1 VRSRRLPDALP
12 GVLAAAALAVT
23 LLLSSCQKVEKS
35 DQAGQPAMAP
45 TIQPADAPAVL
56 AVVRAPGA
64 KAVVLNV
71 WATWCE
77 PCREE
82 FPDLV
87 RLGHEYASK
96 GVRLVLVSGD
106 FDSEKPAVTKFL
118 TDQGVDFA
126 SYIKS
131 GDDMKFIN
139 DLNPKWTGALPATF
153 VYDGQGRLRDFWEG
167 KASYAK
173 MEERLRRVLE
183 GRETGAADSTEVRS

>member
-1 VRSRRLPDALP
+1 MRSRRPLDALP

-35 DQAGQPAMAP
+35 HEASRPASAP

-56 AVVRAPGA
+56 AAVRAPGA

-87 RLGHEYASK
+87 RLGHEYASQ

-118 TDQGVDFA
+118 ADHGADFA

-131 GDDMKFIN
+131 GDDMQFIN
-139 DLNPKWTGALPATF
+139 GLNPKWTGALPATF

-183 GRETGAADSTEVRS
+183 GRDTGTADSTEVRT

>member
-1 VRSRRLPDALP
+1 VRFRRLPDGFP
-12 GVLAAAALAVT
+12 GAFAAAALAVT
-23 LLLSSCQKVEKS
+23 LLLSSCEKPKPSPSRVE
-35 DQAGQPAMAP
+35 AAP
-45 TIQPADAPAVL
+45 SIQPADAPAVL
-56 AVVRAPGA
+56 AAVRAPGA

-131 GDDMKFIN
+131 GGDMQFIN
-139 DLNPKWTGALPATF
+139 GLNPKWTGALPATF

-167 KASYAK
+167 KASYSK
-173 MEERLRRVLE
+173 MEERLRNVLE
-183 GRETGAADSTEVRS
+183 SRSDSTEVRT